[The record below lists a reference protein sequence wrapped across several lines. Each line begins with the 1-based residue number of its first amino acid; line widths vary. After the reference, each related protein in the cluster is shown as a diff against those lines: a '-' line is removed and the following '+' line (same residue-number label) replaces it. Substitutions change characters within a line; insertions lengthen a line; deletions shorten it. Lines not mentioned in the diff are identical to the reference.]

1 MMQQLIVFAFL
12 MFLLPACKAGPAPAI
27 TSSSPD
33 LRREAIIGLS
43 DSSKASQHFSD
54 FATLINS
61 DTDYLVR
68 AQAAVALGKLKDPK
82 AVPYLTTALSDS
94 IPYVRIDSANALGNI
109 GNPLAIP
116 VLKKNLVDDP
126 SPHVRRACAKALGN
140 IGTNEPIET
149 LIRALDD
156 VDLSV
161 SDTAYQSL
169 CKITKQSLPKRIGDW
184 KEWHNKQK

>member
-1 MMQQLIVFAFL
+1 MSGS
-12 MFLLPACKAGPAPAI
+12 PAAK
-27 TSSSPD
+27 
-33 LRREAIIGLS
+33 
-43 DSSKASQHFSD
+43 QYFSD
-54 FATLINS
+54 FTTALDS

-82 AVPYLTTALSDS
+82 AIPYLVTALSDNS
-94 IPYVRIDSANALGNI
+94 NYVRIDSANALGNI
-109 GNPLAIP
+109 GDPQAIQA
-116 VLKKNLVDDP
+116 LTKSLVDDP

-140 IGTNEPIET
+140 IGTNEPVEA
-149 LIRALDD
+149 LIRAMDD

-169 CKITKQSLPKRIGDW
+169 CKITKQSLPKKIGDW